1 MGGKV
6 KRTRR
11 QKQRRRQE
19 GGAFRVH
26 PLFLLAGAYACFNRS
41 LPLYLGAVL
50 VALEH
55 ECAHSLA
62 AAKLG
67 FCLNRVVLMPYGA
80 VITGN
85 LDGISFKD
93 EIRVAAAGPLCNLCT
108 ALFFA
113 ALWWLFPDTYAY
125 TDTAFYLS
133 LFIGAGNLLPFYP
146 LDGGRVLKCAL
157 AMRTGGKTAEKICRT
172 ISAVAAALLFIAAT
186 ALAFS
191 GGGALSLFFSA
202 AFLFFGAFSSGGKY
216 EKIRP
221 DYAAAFSR
229 GIEVKRAAADGA
241 MTLKRALALC
251 ESGKYLV
258 LEVHAGGERIFEAEE
273 KELYGAVSGENLYK
287 TLSEIFI
294 KAKKEA
300 FIAAKTQ
307 KTREMQAENVAKKR
321 EAWYTC

>member
-157 AMRTGGKTAEKICRT
+157 AMRTGGKTAGKICRT

-216 EKIRP
+216 EKISP

-294 KAKKEA
+294 KAEKSEKRSFYSREN
-300 FIAAKTQ
+300 AKN
-307 KTREMQAENVAKKR
+307 A
-321 EAWYTC
+321 